1 MKPSSMEMKSSQELD
16 WHISQFLEANQ
27 EAMIEDAKGLIRI
40 NSVGLAY
47 NPGSSQ
53 PFGEGCSSVLD
64 EAIRL
69 MQREKLD
76 VTDFD
81 GYGVKGELAASER
94 GSIGFFAH
102 LDVVPEG
109 GDWSFPPYEPFVR
122 DGYLFGRGAMDN
134 KAAAVAAL
142 YVLKFFADSKLPL
155 GHGLYLFLGC
165 NEENGMRDIRHFL
178 SRHEPPQF
186 GIVPD
191 AYFPLCFAEKGM
203 LRADFEGEVADG
215 NLLAFNGGTEY
226 NVVPAAA
233 SAILRDVDPE
243 HARQV
248 LPGSFTVEALPEGI
262 RITASGKAGHAAFP
276 EGTDNAAVKLA
287 AALAAHG
294 LVRGSRTLRAL
305 AFVQECFASPYGH
318 GLGIAFRDMSGEAT
332 VNAAVRMENGR
343 LRLLC
348 DIRYGVTQEKSG
360 IQQLLE
366 EAAARYGMRLT
377 RTEDSPPHYIA
388 PDDPIA
394 AALCDLANRELG
406 TNQPPY
412 AMGGITHARWLPR
425 AAAFGPL
432 RRDKPSPFPAG
443 RGGGHQPDEAMYL
456 EAIWEAFQI
465 YVKAVLV
472 IDKLLSEEKEQ
483 N

>member
-1 MKPSSMEMKSSQELD
+1 MEMNSSQELD
-16 WHISQFLEANQ
+16 RCISEFLEANQ
-27 EAMIEDAKGLIRI
+27 ENMIEDAKELIRI
-40 NSVGLAY
+40 RSVGLDY
-47 NPGSSQ
+47 QPGSTE
-53 PFGEGCSSVLD
+53 PFGEGCRAVLD

-69 MQREKLD
+69 MQREKLE

-81 GYGVKGELAASER
+81 GYGVKGALAASER

-109 GDWSFPPYEPFVR
+109 EGWSFPPYDPFVW
-122 DGYLFGRGAMDN
+122 DGFLWGRGAMDN

-142 YVLKFFADSKLPL
+142 YVLKFFAESRLPL
-155 GHGLYLFLGC
+155 RHGLYLFLGC

-178 SRHEPPQF
+178 SRHEPPLF

-191 AYFPLCFAEKGM
+191 AYFPLCFAEKGR
-203 LRADFEGEVADG
+203 LRTDFEGEAADG
-215 NLLAFNGGTEY
+215 NLLAFSGGTEY

-233 SAILRDVDPE
+233 SAILRDVDPD

-248 LPGSFTVEALPEGI
+248 LPGSFTVEVLPEGV

-305 AFVQECFASPYGH
+305 AFVQECFANPYGH
-318 GLGIAFRDMSGEAT
+318 GLGIAFRDVSGETT
-332 VNAAVRMENGR
+332 VNAAVQMDMGR

-348 DIRYGVTQEKSG
+348 DIRYGVTQEIG
-360 IQQLLE
+360 GVRQLLE
-366 EAAARYGMRLT
+366 EAANRYGMRLT

-394 AALCDLANRELG
+394 AALCELANRELG
-406 TNQPPY
+406 TSQPPY

-443 RGGGHQPDEAMYL
+443 RGSGHQPDEAMNL
-456 EAIWEAFQI
+456 EAVWDAFMI

-472 IDKLLSEEKEQ
+472 IDGLLSEENAQ
-483 N
+483 H